1 MTGADA
7 PAGHD
12 GSEPVANRSAIPA
25 GISNIITDALAQA
38 KACEFDVSEESILG
52 ITRMSEGPM
61 AVNPPIPG
69 LSALPIRL

>member
-25 GISNIITDALAQA
+25 GVSNIATGAVAQA
-38 KACEFDVSEESILG
+38 TTHELDVSEESILG